1 MKKKILSILM
11 TFSFAVAALTGCGG
25 NADVGGVDGGSNGG
39 YVEGADWRT
48 WGIIDAYGTLVA
60 DGNST
65 DVCVCLY
72 ADRAELYYDEES
84 QSLFRT
90 IEYPETLTT
99 EQYENVT
106 ISFDDLDGD
115 GNTDVTIGSITPDG
129 AERRF
134 SYVYDMDE
142 YVYMEALSYPPANYD
157 DLNAEGEGADD
168 DDDDVVYEGQG
179 PNFEGVYTE
188 PPTGRCTI
196 SINSKGEGTYRV
208 VIAWSSGANML
219 ACWEMDEA
227 KLSSDGNELEYSDAR
242 YYTVTYDGNEET
254 YTQDDIYDDGT
265 GKFFFNDEGMLG
277 WISNN
282 SDQDETTGD
291 VFFEKLPDNTN
302 GEG

>member
-1 MKKKILSILM
+1 MKKKILSLLL
-11 TFSFAVAALTGCGG
+11 TFTFAVAALTGCG
-25 NADVGGVDGGSNGG
+25 NNSNMGGIDGGSTGG
-39 YVEGADWRT
+39 SVEGADWRT

-84 QSLFRT
+84 QSLFKT

-106 ISFDDLDGD
+106 ISFEDLNGDD
-115 GNTDVTIGSITPDG
+115 NTDITIGSITPDG

-134 SYVYDMDE
+134 SYVYDMEE

-157 DLNAEGEGADD
+157 DMYAEGEGAE

-179 PNFEGVYTE
+179 PDFEGVYSE

-196 SINSKGEGTYRV
+196 AINSKGEGTYRIN
-208 VIAWSSGANML
+208 IAWSSSANML
-219 ACWEMDEA
+219 ACWEIDEA
-227 KLSSDGNELEYSDAR
+227 SLSSDGYELEYSGAR
-242 YYTVTYDGNEET
+242 YYITTYDGDAET
-254 YTQDDIYDDGT
+254 YNREDIYDDGT

-282 SDQDETTGD
+282 GDLDETTGD
-291 VFFEKLPDNTN
+291 VFFQKLPNQTN